1 LSFTHSLEVTLTTMI
16 TKTINLIQMIKFIQ
30 KIEQKWDLTQNL
42 MTKNIL
48 SNFTWTKLINVL
60 KKLKL
65 KNIVKFRK

>member
-1 LSFTHSLEVTLTTMI
+1 MSFTHSLEVTLTTMI